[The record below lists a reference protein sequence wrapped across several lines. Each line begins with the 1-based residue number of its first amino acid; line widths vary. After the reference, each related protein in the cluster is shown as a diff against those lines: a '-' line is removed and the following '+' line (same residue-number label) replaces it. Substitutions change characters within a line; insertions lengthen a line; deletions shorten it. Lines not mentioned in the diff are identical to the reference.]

1 MKTQWQIYQELELI
15 PDAVPQPRA
24 NLWAHLVK
32 PLRRSL
38 SNSFVR
44 ELADRHRIFLFNRCL
59 NVKHFEGKDAQSAE
73 AVPLKDRQRSKA
85 LGHTQQSASQ
95 TTRQS
100 LELRV
105 EQPDS
110 SKGTPFWWA
119 WYDAR

>member
-15 PDAVPQPRA
+15 PDAVPQPKTS
-24 NLWAHLVK
+24 LWAHLVK

-59 NVKHFEGKDAQSAE
+59 DLKQAQRKDVQQAE
-73 AVPLKDRQRSKA
+73 TVPPKRQRSKL
-85 LGHTQQSASQ
+85 LGRTRLSSSKLSTQTLKLQAQ
-95 TTRQS
+95 Q
-100 LELRV
+100 E
-105 EQPDS
+105 DS
-110 SKGTPFWWA
+110 SRSTPFWWT

>member
-15 PDAVPQPRA
+15 PDAVPQRKA
-24 NLWAHLVK
+24 SLWEHLVK

-59 NVKHFEGKDAQSAE
+59 DVKHFQGKDAQQTE
-73 AVPLKDRQRSKA
+73 TVPLKSRQRSKIV
-85 LGHTQQSASQ
+85 GRTQQSTAQPS
-95 TTRQS
+95 TQS
-100 LELRV
+100 LKLQV
-105 EQPDS
+105 EQQAPS
-110 SKGTPFWWA
+110 RNIPFWWA